1 MLDLLKNLELDDS
14 IKTQLQD
21 GLQTYVEEQVAALK
35 IKNDELLQEKRT
47 LKEKTQ
53 SEIDE
58 ARKLAE
64 EQAKQN
70 GDFKQLFESQQQKAQ
85 TLEQQLEEMKTNI
98 VKQNINTEA
107 AKLAARLTKD
117 TNKAQLLQQ
126 QLSQRLSYVDNE
138 IRVTDENGQ
147 LTVSSVD
154 DLANS
159 IKTAYPFLVD
169 GTQASG
175 GGATKSQSSGDAV
188 AKEISRADFDT
199 MDNGKRAEFIK
210 SGGKLF
216 DE

>member
-58 ARKLAE
+58 ARRLAE